1 MPIIKEKILS
11 VCKKNGWIGLR
22 KLRTFFRN
30 LKGRKS
36 DKIKRVDLK
45 YYLIQFG
52 IFLSD
57 SEISYIYQVF
67 DENKKDEINYM
78 TLFDNLIVSLF

>member
-1 MPIIKEKILS
+1 MPTIQEKILS
-11 VCKKNGWIGLR
+11 VCRKNGWIGLR

-45 YYLIQFG
+45 YYLIEFG

-57 SEISYIYQVF
+57 TEISYIYQVF
-67 DENKKDEINYM
+67 DENRKDEINYM
-78 TLFDNLIVSLF
+78 TLFDNLIVL